1 MRFLLVMLTALSMF
15 AAGGLSNRRAPG
27 FSLMDSKGQ
36 QVDLQDFRGKF
47 VVLEIM
53 QTSCPH
59 CRTFSKVLDQVR
71 TKYAGRV
78 VTLSVVNPPDTAE
91 TVAKYLAEVKPS
103 TPVLFDSGQM
113 AISYFKATPQNPG
126 VDLPHVFIIDG
137 NGWIVSDFG
146 YGFATKNI
154 FEGQALFPELDR
166 LLSAGAA
173 KGAPAAPKT
182 GKK

>member
-1 MRFLLVMLTALSMF
+1 MRFLVVLFTAVSLF
-15 AAGGLSNRRAPG
+15 AAGELSNRRAPG

-36 QVDLQDFRGKF
+36 QVDLQDFRGKI

-59 CRTFSKVLDQVR
+59 CRTFSKILDQIR

-78 VTLSVVNPPDTAE
+78 VTLSVVNPPDTAG

-103 TPVLFDSGQM
+103 TPLLFDCGQM
-113 AISYFKATPQNPG
+113 AISYFKATPDKPG

-137 NGWIVSDFG
+137 NGWIVNDYG
-146 YGFATKNI
+146 YGFATKSV

-166 LLSAGAA
+166 LLAGGA
-173 KGAPAAPKT
+173 KGPAPAPKT